1 MASFVKTSSTCGLMK
16 LPIEIRQ
23 KIFTL
28 AVTVPEP
35 ITPIQVKIRSN
46 KFFWTKSQKSNVTGQ
61 DKVHGKVYGI
71 PQLTVVQLSKV
82 SRQFYAEVIQ
92 TYMFYKVNHFE
103 FLDVTNFMAYL
114 VAITPNRLLAI
125 RSIKSRLVS
134 NFYNYPHRAAQA
146 YTLLSACQGLQSL
159 ELELARSEYNF
170 NYSAEVA
177 HLDGCQEL
185 LLAVRGLKSL
195 SVVLR
200 PEPANVL
207 HAPFMMAQQP
217 DLQTNRDK
225 LERILQSE
233 MTHERPSS
241 YSIRLFKDAQKVVG
255 LHIDGDGRLGEDRKP
270 GIVASRT
277 RLQIRNLEK
286 IDSDGTVTEETFPK
300 YDLNGDLAWMVD
312 SISAS
317 RETDEGISGLEFLVR
332 CYESRND
339 RYHRYNWEGIRV
351 TAKEESLEESWED
364 ISVLNSFWSR
374 REILLFYTKNPSA
387 YGKKIVLDIWKLGVD
402 DNDDDKKRKDHLA
415 RKFEKMMEKDKDG
428 EGNSPSKGCQ
438 SQH

>member
-1 MASFVKTSSTCGLMK
+1 MK

-23 KIFTL
+23 RIFTL

-35 ITPIQVKIRSN
+35 ITPIQVKKRSN

-61 DKVHGKVYGI
+61 DKVQGRVYGI

-82 SRQFYAEVIQ
+82 SRQVYAEAIQ
-92 TYMFYKVNHFE
+92 TYIFYKVNHFE

-114 VAITPNRLLAI
+114 VAITPNRLLAM
-125 RSIKSRLVS
+125 RSIKSRLVE
-134 NFYNYPHRAAQA
+134 NYYPPRAAQA
-146 YTLLSACQGLQSL
+146 YTLLSACQGLQDL
-159 ELELARSEYNF
+159 ELELGSSEYHF
-170 NYSAEVA
+170 NHSGEVA
-177 HLDGCQEL
+177 HLVGYQEL
-185 LLAVRGLKSL
+185 LLAVRGLKNL

-200 PEPANVL
+200 PEPANAPN
-207 HAPFMMAQQP
+207 APFMMAQHP
-217 DLQTNRDK
+217 DLQKNRDK
-225 LERILQSE
+225 LEHILQAE
-233 MTHERPSS
+233 MTHERPTN

-286 IDSDGTVTEETFPK
+286 IDSDGTITEETFPK

-312 SISAS
+312 GISAS

-332 CYESRND
+332 CHESRYGRYD
-339 RYHRYNWEGIRV
+339 RYDHSGPLLSLAA
-351 TAKEESLEESWED
+351 AKEESWED

-374 REILLFYTKNPSA
+374 SEILLFYTKNPSA

-402 DNDDDKKRKDHLA
+402 DNDEDKKRKDLLA
-415 RKFEKMMEKDKDG
+415 RKFEKMMETEKMMEKEKDT
-428 EGNSPSKGCQ
+428 EGISPSKACQ